1 MIIQREALRSKKSLI
16 KTDAKKKMEEFEK
29 EKQEIEA

>member
-1 MIIQREALRSKKSLI
+1 MIVQREALRNKKLSI
-16 KTDAKKKMEEFEK
+16 KLEAKKKMEEFEK